1 MVCRGAVWAGAA
13 MLTALAGISRV
24 CLGVHG
30 TTDVIGG

>member
-1 MVCRGAVWAGAA
+1 